1 MHLATEHEVAELLG
15 IPSTVTQASLF
26 PVAYT
31 VGTDFRPAARPPAE
45 TITFWD
51 TWGHN

>member
-1 MHLATEHEVAELLG
+1 MHLAKEQAVAEILG
-15 IPSTVTQASLF
+15 IPATVTQAALF

-31 VGTDFRPAARPPAE
+31 IGTDFRPAARPPAE

-51 TWGHN
+51 SWGE

>member
-1 MHLATEHEVAELLG
+1 MHLAKEQEVAKLLD
-15 IPSTVTQASLF
+15 IPETATQAALF

-45 TITFWD
+45 TITYWD
-51 TWGHN
+51 TWG